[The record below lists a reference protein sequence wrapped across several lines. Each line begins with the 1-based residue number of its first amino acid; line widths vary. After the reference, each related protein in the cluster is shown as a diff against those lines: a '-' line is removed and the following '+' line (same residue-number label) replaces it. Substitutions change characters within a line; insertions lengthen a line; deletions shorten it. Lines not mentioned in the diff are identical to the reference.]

1 MRIERSGMRALL
13 RLAGVDDHAQPDRQL
28 DAALDRRPRREQRLV
43 GLERRAADVL
53 RPGALLRPP
62 SEQAERVERVQ
73 ALDLEAGRLRDRAQP
88 LARVAAVV
96 AERAGDRA
104 VQARMRPPQRPQPA
118 PPPPRP
124 RPGPPPPAV

>member
-43 GLERRAADVL
+43 GLERRAADVP

-62 SEQAERVERVQ
+62 PEQAERVERVQ
-73 ALDLEAGRLRDRAQP
+73 ALDLEAGRLGDRAQP

-104 VQARMRPPQRPQPA
+104 GQAGGGAARGPPPP

-124 RPGPPPPAV
+124 AP